1 MARTA
6 EGGVS
11 MPSYVVLTTLTDEG
25 RKTLRDNPG
34 RIREVNAEMKAMGV
48 TLKDQ
53 YAIFGQYDFV
63 NIIEAPDDA
72 VLTRTLMQLVSRGTV
87 STLTLPATPT
97 EEFIARLGG

>member
-1 MARTA
+1 M
-6 EGGVS
+6 S
-11 MPSYVVLTTLTDEG
+11 MPTYVVLTTLTDHG

-53 YAIFGQYDFV
+53 YALFGQYDFV

-72 VLTRTLMQLVSRGTV
+72 VLTKMLIQLASRGTV
-87 STLTLPATPT
+87 SSMTLPATPT

>member
-1 MARTA
+1 M
-6 EGGVS
+6 S
-11 MPSYVVLTTLTDEG
+11 MPTYVVLTTLTDEG

-53 YAIFGQYDFV
+53 YALFGQYDFV

-72 VLTRTLMQLVSRGTV
+72 VLTRTLMQLASRGTV

>member
-1 MARTA
+1 M
-6 EGGVS
+6 S
-11 MPSYVVLTTLTDEG
+11 MPTYVVLTILTDHG

-53 YAIFGQYDFV
+53 YALFGQYDFI

-72 VLTRTLMQLVSRGTV
+72 VLTKMLIQLASRGTV
-87 STLTLPATPT
+87 SSITLPATPT
-97 EEFIARLGG
+97 EEFIARLEG